1 MAPSAVVEHVIL
13 DNALVTQKVEILPL
27 DERAPKPEVVRSVK
41 PAFEFSKAVLLEQ
54 NPMRTGSKT
63 LDVAVAVMLHVI
75 VIATPILLGLF
86 YTDTINIKQYASML
100 LVAPAPPPPP
110 PPPASSAAIKA
121 SPMRRVFMSGGK
133 LLAPTVIPKEIA
145 QIREAPVEP
154 DTFDGITGGVPG
166 GVPGGQMG
174 GVIGGVI
181 GGVLN
186 TGAKPLLPT
195 GRPNAPIRVGG
206 RVKPPKP
213 ISQVR
218 PAYPLL
224 AKQARVQGL
233 VQIDAILDE
242 QGNVIDMKVVSG
254 PPLLYQAALDALKQW
269 KYEPVYLN
277 DQAIAVEMT
286 VTITFQLGQ

>member
-27 DERAPKPEVVRSVK
+27 EERAPKPEVVRSVK

-86 YTDTINIKQYASML
+86 YTDTINITQYASML

-145 QIREAPVEP
+145 QIE
-154 DTFDGITGGVPG
+154 
-166 GVPGGQMG
+166 
-174 GVIGGVI
+174 
-181 GGVLN
+181 
-186 TGAKPLLPT
+186 KLPSNQIRST
-195 GRPNAPIRVGG
+195 ELQGECPAECLEGRWA
-206 RVKPPKP
+206 
-213 ISQVR
+213 
-218 PAYPLL
+218 
-224 AKQARVQGL
+224 
-233 VQIDAILDE
+233 E
-242 QGNVIDMKVVSG
+242 
-254 PPLLYQAALDALKQW
+254 
-269 KYEPVYLN
+269 
-277 DQAIAVEMT
+277 
-286 VTITFQLGQ
+286 